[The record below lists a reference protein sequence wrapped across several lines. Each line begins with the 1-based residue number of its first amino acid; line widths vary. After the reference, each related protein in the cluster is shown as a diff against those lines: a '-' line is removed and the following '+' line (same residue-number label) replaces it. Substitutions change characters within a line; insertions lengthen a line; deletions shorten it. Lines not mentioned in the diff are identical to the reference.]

1 MAKKKTA
8 QTPQPRVTFPIIL
21 MPKDNSRQTLP
32 LYKMAKDAAD
42 SIYYPNRLLLY
53 NLFDEV
59 ILDTHVDSCI
69 DKVVDPITN
78 VSWAITDTEGESIEE
93 TEVFLNSLCFNN
105 VLKWIIQSRLFSHSL
120 IEFIKIGPG
129 LEPNEF
135 QVELVPRR
143 HVSPVHRMVFPDPNI
158 IDQGYDYTAPP
169 FKGRVLEVG
178 DQDDLGKLYK
188 VAPYVILK
196 KGDISDWASYCEVFG
211 SPLRVG
217 HYDPHVPGNESA
229 VIQALKKMGNLG
241 YAAMPNGSTFEYI
254 QDSKSGTGNTVYES
268 FADFCNK
275 EISKCLNGQ
284 TMTAENGASLSQAKV
299 HKEVLDDKNLT
310 DREFVAKVLTEKLI
324 PVMRNFG
331 FNIPAR
337 AKFTVRDEDETLTKK
352 ERLEMDLRLHKEVSP
367 LKKEYFQSE
376 YNVEFDEE
384 QPEPATAS
392 EDKVPD
398 SKDEKPEG
406 RAGVPRDKK
415 KTTFQQL
422 SDFFRRA
429 PTR

>member
-8 QTPQPRVTFPIIL
+8 QTPQPRVSFPIIL

-158 IDQGYDYTAPP
+158 IDQGYDYTEPP

-178 DQDDLGKLYK
+178 DADDLGKLYK

-331 FNIPAR
+331 FNIPPR

-352 ERLEMDLRLHKEVSP
+352 ERLEMDLRLHKEVAP

-384 QPEPATAS
+384 PAEPA
-392 EDKVPD
+392 PD
-398 SKDEKPEG
+398 SKDKAPDWKDEKPEG
-406 RAGVPRDKK
+406 KDKK
-415 KTTFQQL
+415 KTTIQRL
-422 SDFFRRA
+422 SDFFLRA